1 MLNFKDEACRNS
13 YTAAYKSRIKED
25 EIACIEDTQ
34 RVYRFVNGD
43 WEPVTANSDNGLKMS
58 LYDLNK
64 IAMENL
70 KPMTNSDIN
79 TILSTAECK
88 CFPKDH
94 WTYLM
99 LMCKELSY
107 FTIIKNEHRGEYD
120 TLADAV
126 SDLFTSYPGYKET
139 KSIDINDDDTVDI
152 WVLIDDEIYM
162 FKLFNCDTFVVT
174 VGNKGAF

>member
-13 YTAAYKSRIKED
+13 YTAAYKNRIKED
-25 EIACIEDTQ
+25 EIACVEDTQ

-43 WEPVTANSDNGLKMS
+43 WEPVTANTAGGLQMS
-58 LYDLNK
+58 VYDLNK
-64 IAMENL
+64 MAVESL
-70 KPMTNSDIN
+70 SPLFPY
-79 TILSTAECK
+79 TIRTLLNRAEYE

-107 FTIIKNEHRGEYD
+107 FTIIRNEHHGEYD
-120 TLADAV
+120 TLADAI